1 MVVDVHLMIVAHR
14 LFLIKAYRICNILS
28 TTFSYYLSIISTKA
42 GTPCFHSVPA
52 FFVFTGSVYL
62 LHQSAYSILT
72 PHRFVRLLF
81 GKTSQNWCSCGVVPQ
96 MLFEIRF
103 KFHRIRALFLRF
115 TARSASSWG
124 QVKEG
129 SQIALFPF
137 ISLSMRLPFSCSRTS
152 PYATLHNLPA
162 IWCKSGVVVGVV
174 DFRPKC
180 PICRSDLQRN
190 GLWLPW
196 WLLRKSPS

>member
-28 TTFSYYLSIISTKA
+28 TTFSYYLSITSTKA

-52 FFVFTGSVYL
+52 FFVLTGSVYL

-96 MLFEIRF
+96 ISPEFRL
-103 KFHRIRALFLRF
+103 KANRIYVLILHF
-115 TARSASSWG
+115 TAQSASSWG
-124 QVKEG
+124 LAKRDF
-129 SQIALFPF
+129 SLFSCCVVYCLKQRTVAVF
-137 ISLSMRLPFSCSRTS
+137 LPFCVLSAFVT
-152 PYATLHNLPA
+152 
-162 IWCKSGVVVGVV
+162 
-174 DFRPKC
+174 
-180 PICRSDLQRN
+180 
-190 GLWLPW
+190 
-196 WLLRKSPS
+196 

>member
-1 MVVDVHLMIVAHR
+1 MIVAHR

-62 LHQSAYSILT
+62 LHQSVYSLLT

-96 MLFEIRF
+96 ISPEFRLKI
-103 KFHRIRALFLRF
+103 HRICVLILRF
-115 TARSASSWG
+115 TGQSASSWG
-124 QVKEG
+124 CHRRAV
-129 SQIALFPF
+129 
-137 ISLSMRLPFSCSRTS
+137 ISLYFLILLYTARVEFCHSIYISTQAFIRTVS
-152 PYATLHNLPA
+152 F
-162 IWCKSGVVVGVV
+162 GV
-174 DFRPKC
+174 
-180 PICRSDLQRN
+180 
-190 GLWLPW
+190 
-196 WLLRKSPS
+196 

>member
-62 LHQSAYSILT
+62 LHQSAYSFLT

-81 GKTSQNWCSCGVVPQ
+81 GKTTQNWCSCGVVPQ
-96 MLFEIRF
+96 ISPE
-103 KFHRIRALFLRF
+103 FHLKIHHIYVLILHFSAQ
-115 TARSASSWG
+115 SASSWG
-124 QVKEG
+124 CHRRAV
-129 SQIALFPF
+129 
-137 ISLSMRLPFSCSRTS
+137 ISLYFLILLYTAR
-152 PYATLHNLPA
+152 
-162 IWCKSGVVVGVV
+162 V
-174 DFRPKC
+174 DFCHSIYISTQAFIRTV
-180 PICRSDLQRN
+180 SF
-190 GLWLPW
+190 GV
-196 WLLRKSPS
+196 

>member
-96 MLFEIRF
+96 ISPE
-103 KFHRIRALFLRF
+103 FHLKIHHIYVLILHFSAQ
-115 TARSASSWG
+115 SASSWG
-124 QVKEG
+124 CHRRAVI
-129 SQIALFPF
+129 SLYFLILLYTARVDFYPF
-137 ISLSMRLPFSCSRTS
+137 IYISTQAFIRTVS
-152 PYATLHNLPA
+152 F
-162 IWCKSGVVVGVV
+162 GV
-174 DFRPKC
+174 
-180 PICRSDLQRN
+180 
-190 GLWLPW
+190 
-196 WLLRKSPS
+196 

>member
-62 LHQSAYSILT
+62 LHQSTYSILT

-96 MLFEIRF
+96 MPFEIRPE
-103 KFHRIRALFLRF
+103 FHRICVSILHF
-115 TARSASSWG
+115 TAQSASSWG
-124 QVKEG
+124 CHRRTV
-129 SQIALFPF
+129 
-137 ISLSMRLPFSCSRTS
+137 ISLYFLILLYTAR
-152 PYATLHNLPA
+152 
-162 IWCKSGVVVGVV
+162 V
-174 DFRPKC
+174 DFY
-180 PICRSDLQRN
+180 
-190 GLWLPW
+190 
-196 WLLRKSPS
+196 PSIYISTQAFIRTVSFGV

>member
-62 LHQSAYSILT
+62 LHQSTYSILT

-96 MLFEIRF
+96 ISPE
-103 KFHRIRALFLRF
+103 FHLKIHHIYVLILHF
-115 TARSASSWG
+115 TAQSASSWG
-124 QVKEG
+124 CHRRAV
-129 SQIALFPF
+129 
-137 ISLSMRLPFSCSRTS
+137 ISLYFLILLYTARVEFCHSIYISTQAFIRTVS
-152 PYATLHNLPA
+152 F
-162 IWCKSGVVVGVV
+162 GV
-174 DFRPKC
+174 
-180 PICRSDLQRN
+180 
-190 GLWLPW
+190 
-196 WLLRKSPS
+196 

>member
-62 LHQSAYSILT
+62 LHQSTYSILT

-96 MLFEIRF
+96 ISPE
-103 KFHRIRALFLRF
+103 FHLKIHHIYVLILHF
-115 TARSASSWG
+115 TAQSASSWG
-124 QVKEG
+124 CHRRAV
-129 SQIALFPF
+129 
-137 ISLSMRLPFSCSRTS
+137 ISLYFLILLYSAR
-152 PYATLHNLPA
+152 
-162 IWCKSGVVVGVV
+162 V
-174 DFRPKC
+174 DFRLS
-180 PICRSDLQRN
+180 IYISTQAFIRTVSF
-190 GLWLPW
+190 GV
-196 WLLRKSPS
+196 

>member
-1 MVVDVHLMIVAHR
+1 MIVAHR

-62 LHQSAYSILT
+62 LHKSTYSILT

-96 MLFEIRF
+96 ISPE
-103 KFHRIRALFLRF
+103 FHLKIHHIYVLILHF
-115 TARSASSWG
+115 TAQSASSWG
-124 QVKEG
+124 CHRRAVISLYFLILLYTARIEF
-129 SQIALFPF
+129 SPF
-137 ISLSMRLPFSCSRTS
+137 IYISTQAFIRTVS
-152 PYATLHNLPA
+152 F
-162 IWCKSGVVVGVV
+162 GV
-174 DFRPKC
+174 
-180 PICRSDLQRN
+180 
-190 GLWLPW
+190 
-196 WLLRKSPS
+196 

>member
-1 MVVDVHLMIVAHR
+1 MIVAHR

-62 LHQSAYSILT
+62 LHQSTYSILT

-96 MLFEIRF
+96 ISPEFHLEI
-103 KFHRIRALFLRF
+103 HHIYVLILHF
-115 TARSASSWG
+115 TAQSASSWG
-124 QVKEG
+124 CHRRAVISLYFLILLYTARIEF
-129 SQIALFPF
+129 SPF
-137 ISLSMRLPFSCSRTS
+137 IYISTQAFIRTVS
-152 PYATLHNLPA
+152 F
-162 IWCKSGVVVGVV
+162 GV
-174 DFRPKC
+174 
-180 PICRSDLQRN
+180 
-190 GLWLPW
+190 
-196 WLLRKSPS
+196 

>member
-1 MVVDVHLMIVAHR
+1 MQRMQNTNLQWSDKSNEFAQFWKLTIVAHR

-62 LHQSAYSILT
+62 LHQSAYSLVT

-96 MLFEIRF
+96 IPLEASS
-103 KFHRIRALFLRF
+103 KFHRICVLILHF
-115 TARSASSWG
+115 TAQSASSWG
-124 QVKEG
+124 YFPKSVYNA
-129 SQIALFPF
+129 SWCFTIAFSLAIPVF
-137 ISLSMRLPFSCSRTS
+137 IILRDSPPFS
-152 PYATLHNLPA
+152 
-162 IWCKSGVVVGVV
+162 
-174 DFRPKC
+174 
-180 PICRSDLQRN
+180 
-190 GLWLPW
+190 
-196 WLLRKSPS
+196 

>member
-52 FFVFTGSVYL
+52 FFVLTGSVYL
-62 LHQSAYSILT
+62 LHQSAYSFLT

-96 MLFEIRF
+96 ISTEFRF
-103 KFHRIRALFLRF
+103 KFHRIFALFLRF

-124 QVKEG
+124 CHRRAV
-129 SQIALFPF
+129 
-137 ISLSMRLPFSCSRTS
+137 ISLYFLILLYTARVEFCHSIYISTQAFIRTVS
-152 PYATLHNLPA
+152 F
-162 IWCKSGVVVGVV
+162 GV
-174 DFRPKC
+174 
-180 PICRSDLQRN
+180 
-190 GLWLPW
+190 
-196 WLLRKSPS
+196 

>member
-52 FFVFTGSVYL
+52 FFVFTSSVYL

-96 MLFEIRF
+96 ISPE
-103 KFHRIRALFLRF
+103 FHLKIHHIYVLILHF
-115 TARSASSWG
+115 TAQSASSWG
-124 QVKEG
+124 CHRRAV
-129 SQIALFPF
+129 
-137 ISLSMRLPFSCSRTS
+137 ISLYFLILLYTAGVEFFHSIYISTQAFIRTVS
-152 PYATLHNLPA
+152 F
-162 IWCKSGVVVGVV
+162 GV
-174 DFRPKC
+174 
-180 PICRSDLQRN
+180 
-190 GLWLPW
+190 
-196 WLLRKSPS
+196 

>member
-1 MVVDVHLMIVAHR
+1 MIVAHR

-62 LHQSAYSILT
+62 LHQSVYSLVT

-96 MLFEIRF
+96 ISPEFRL
-103 KFHRIRALFLRF
+103 KANRIYVLILHF
-115 TARSASSWG
+115 TAQSASSWG
-124 QVKEG
+124 CGKIQ
-129 SQIALFPF
+129 P
-137 ISLSMRLPFSCSRTS
+137 C
-152 PYATLHNLPA
+152 
-162 IWCKSGVVVGVV
+162 
-174 DFRPKC
+174 FRPTGSNNILKTGEVHREQSVKLQHC
-180 PICRSDLQRN
+180 P
-190 GLWLPW
+190 
-196 WLLRKSPS
+196 RKLYTVLFTTHFPRALTETGTDFVAGC

>member
-62 LHQSAYSILT
+62 LHQSTYSILT

-96 MLFEIRF
+96 ISPEFHLEI
-103 KFHRIRALFLRF
+103 HHIYVLILHF
-115 TARSASSWG
+115 TAQSASSWG
-124 QVKEG
+124 CHRRAV
-129 SQIALFPF
+129 
-137 ISLSMRLPFSCSRTS
+137 ISLYFLILLYT
-152 PYATLHNLPA
+152 ATLDFAFPSYISTQA
-162 IWCKSGVVVGVV
+162 FIRTVSFGV
-174 DFRPKC
+174 
-180 PICRSDLQRN
+180 
-190 GLWLPW
+190 
-196 WLLRKSPS
+196 

>member
-52 FFVFTGSVYL
+52 FFAFTGSVYL
-62 LHQSAYSILT
+62 LHQSTYSILT

-96 MLFEIRF
+96 ISPE
-103 KFHRIRALFLRF
+103 FHLKIHHIYVLILHFSAQ
-115 TARSASSWG
+115 SASSWG
-124 QVKEG
+124 CHRRAV
-129 SQIALFPF
+129 
-137 ISLSMRLPFSCSRTS
+137 ISLYFLILLYTARVEFCHSIYISTQAFIRTVS
-152 PYATLHNLPA
+152 F
-162 IWCKSGVVVGVV
+162 GV
-174 DFRPKC
+174 
-180 PICRSDLQRN
+180 
-190 GLWLPW
+190 
-196 WLLRKSPS
+196 